1 MVQISSQI
9 GQETR
14 SNGLDIQ
21 SDWTEDPLRMSRS
34 SCPFHLDIF
43 PTVHVGQIEQ
53 RLCHFHSYLQGAE
66 YMLVLQQGRGAIV
79 GREKNNQTGDQNW

>member
-1 MVQISSQI
+1 MVWISSQI

-34 SCPFHLDIF
+34 SRPFHLDIF
-43 PTVHVGQIEQ
+43 PTV
-53 RLCHFHSYLQGAE
+53 R
-66 YMLVLQQGRGAIV
+66 RAI
-79 GREKNNQTGDQNW
+79 QTGIQEGKQTPIQYGGRLHMNIGCDPRRLKEDETT